1 MSTGPEPKIFKM
13 RSGVSVDLNDKKVKG
28 KLTQV
33 VHKSAKNTFKILKI
47 GGISCMGKMDE
58 PQVGVV
64 YELDGYYKENPKF
77 NSWDFMF
84 TSYSGTV
91 DASAG
96 LIEYLVREAPNLG
109 GANASRIVAAFGND
123 AIRIM
128 ATDAN
133 RLTEIPGLSYK
144 SRTELAEWAKGE
156 SNNAATKV
164 KLYKL
169 GLLPGLVSK
178 LMRAFGRDA
187 ERKIKEDCY
196 ALSKIDGIGFR
207 TVALVA
213 DALGIPPDDPGRIKA
228 GILHQIEVMQEDGHS
243 CIHRNELIRESC
255 NLLMITHDKVTIQ
268 LDALLEERL
277 LLDDAVDF
285 TEYAQSE
292 GIMFDEKT
300 TA

>member
-1 MSTGPEPKIFKM
+1 MK
-13 RSGVSVDLNDKKVKG
+13 SGLTVDLNDTKYSG
-28 KLTQV
+28 KLKQIV
-33 VHKSAKNTFKILKI
+33 WKSQKNSFKILNVN
-47 GGISCMGKMDE
+47 GVSCKGRIDE
-58 PQVGVV
+58 PQIGVLYEFVGH
-64 YELDGYYKENPKF
+64 YEENAKF
-77 NSWDFMF
+77 NTWDFVF
-84 TSYSGTV
+84 TSYSGTI

-96 LIEYLVREAPNLG
+96 LVEYLVREAPNLG

-213 DALGIPPDDPGRIKA
+213 DALGIPADDPGRIKA

-268 LDALLEERL
+268 LDALLEEQL
-277 LLDDAVDF
+277 LLDDAVNF

-292 GIMFDEKT
+292 GIMFDGKT
-300 TA
+300 PA